1 MPKYNGDF
9 KQKRDI
15 WNGLFDDIQEL
26 YDRLFDHPG
35 KNYKEELDRIEK
47 MIEQND
53 PPKVSFSFAAF
64 FRNAWNKL
72 FGDGKGDEEYND
84 YKESKQLNEKWPD
97 KKQKMLQ
104 QLTEDRVKVE
114 RAYANHAHRA
124 DRNDEREY
132 RLKNREAAAEY
143 RGFFDKLD
151 RVQDRLRDTLKG
163 LLEKQNAIEAD
174 LQDKA
179 MDYDERAM
187 LATGLDTYKHNTAS
201 CVGAAIAT
209 GILYNKVNSGE
220 ELGPEFKDFVQK
232 ATQQEIEEK
241 MFDFSAR
248 MSEQFGSELLAD
260 RLFLF
265 EEDENNRE
273 MLEKFA
279 NGKIT
284 EYDLTKKFLDTLSD
298 REKVILE
305 TGKDPGPKPEPK
317 PWETEKYDRVM
328 NENENENVLDA
339 LKEEDV
345 EAIENVL
352 DGDEFGNG
360 AFSANEIDNAFKM
373 DGEELSSAENLNF

>member
-15 WNGLFDDIQEL
+15 WNGMFGDIQEL
-26 YDRLFDHPG
+26 YDRLLDHPG

-72 FGDGKGDEEYND
+72 FGDGKGDAEYND

-104 QLTEDRVKVE
+104 QLTEDRVKV
-114 RAYANHAHRA
+114 ANVYKHHAHRA

-132 RLKNREAAAEY
+132 HLKNKEVAAEY

-163 LLEKQNAIEAD
+163 LLEKQTAIESD
-174 LQDKA
+174 LEDKA
-179 MDYDERAM
+179 MDFDERAM
-187 LATGLDTYKHNTAS
+187 LTTSLDTYKHNTAS

-220 ELGPEFKDFVQK
+220 DLGPEFKDFAQK

-248 MSEQFGSELLAD
+248 MSEQFGNELLAD

-273 MLEKFA
+273 LLENFA

-305 TGKDPGPKPEPK
+305 TGKDPGPEPEPK

-328 NENENENVLDA
+328 NENENGNVLDA
-339 LKEEDV
+339 LKEDV
-345 EAIENVL
+345 AAIETVL

-360 AFSANEIDNAFKM
+360 AFSANEIDNAFNM
-373 DGEELSSAENLNF
+373 DGEEMKPVENLNF